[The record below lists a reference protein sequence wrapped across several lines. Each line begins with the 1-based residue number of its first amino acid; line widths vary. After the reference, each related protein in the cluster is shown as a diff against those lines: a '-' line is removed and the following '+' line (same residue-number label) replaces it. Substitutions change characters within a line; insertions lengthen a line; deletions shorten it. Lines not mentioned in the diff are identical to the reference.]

1 MSNDDQKKYD
11 NDLRWRLEV
20 LKVMFDEG
28 KIHIAEHLWNETK
41 ASLSKVRYGRDGN
54 IDLNTVDERVRSM
67 SLMAA
72 HIQQRNQAKAE
83 ISLSDI
89 SSAYFEFIEKN
100 LGFIAKEAQDRKLD
114 AGQFARLAH
123 TSSQF
128 VSDISPQI
136 PGFIGALQEFWEGV
150 SESAHYHIQDLQTS
164 KAIYGGDLFPS
175 YQRNISS
182 TASLYIDT
190 IVLSDPFWNSRH
202 IFRNA
207 DSKTQIHFLVK
218 HAINVLQYQKL
229 AMATGNVPI
238 VAFAPFRSSVDEHE
252 EQFLKTISISDGL
265 KHAEKLFGRNFSE
278 ADELWEYV
286 TPLKTPDQVVAA
298 LVDPSRLLFDTEW
311 TDSLEAQI
319 KRSLDGDW
327 SKTLGAASHAGQ
339 LVAGQCFGRMGQAT
353 DILLKSRYLSG
364 IPLIDAPTS
373 WEYFNWKLEYNS
385 AIEPESNVHLH
396 MVKGLQRAAS
406 TDEEWLGNIPPE
418 AIIEM
423 RKVGAFDEIRSV
435 LSNGINELSQSNPKN
450 FFRSSD
456 KIVENIRDSFERH
469 MKEVRELRVKNIKFA
484 GYDVGSMIVAGAIDI
499 ASIATGTPTFGA
511 ASFAVNQL
519 VDSPKLR
526 EIPRRFRELRNA
538 NVELRKSPMGLLFQH
553 KLKH

>member
-1 MSNDDQKKYD
+1 MSDDNREQYD
-11 NDLRWRLEV
+11 EELRWRLET

-28 KIHIAEHLWNETK
+28 KIHIAEHLLDDAK
-41 ASLSKVRYGRDGN
+41 ASLSKIRFRSDGK
-54 IDLNTVDERVRSM
+54 IDLNTVDGRIRSM

-72 HIQQRNQAKAE
+72 HVHQRKQAKEA

-89 SSAYFEFIEKN
+89 SSMYFEFIERN
-100 LGFIAKEAQDRKLD
+100 LGFLNKEAKDRDLD
-114 AGQFARLAH
+114 ALQFARLAPKNPD
-123 TSSQF
+123 F
-128 VSDISPQI
+128 VKDVAPQI
-136 PGFIGALQEFWEGV
+136 PGLIEALQDFWESV
-150 SESAHYHIQDLQTS
+150 SESAHYHIQDLQAS

-202 IFRNA
+202 VFNN
-207 DSKTQIHFLVK
+207 SGHETQIYYLVK
-218 HAINVLQYQKL
+218 HTINVLKYKNL
-229 AMATGNVPI
+229 ANAESKVPI

-252 EQFLKTISISDGL
+252 EEFLKTIATADAL
-265 KHAEKLFGRNFSE
+265 KHAARLFGREFSE
-278 ADELWEYV
+278 ADELWDFV
-286 TPLKTPDQVVAA
+286 KPLESPEQIVASLA
-298 LVDPSRLLFDTEW
+298 DPSRLLFDTDW
-311 TDSLEAQI
+311 TGSPEEQV
-319 KRSLDGDW
+319 KRSLESDW
-327 SKTLGAASHAGQ
+327 AEMLGGANHAGQ
-339 LVAGQCFGRMGQAT
+339 MVVGQCFGRMGQAT
-353 DILLKSRYLSG
+353 DLLLKSRYLSG

-385 AIEPESNVHLH
+385 AIEPGTNVHLH

-423 RKVGAFDEIRSV
+423 RKTGAFEEIRSV
-435 LSNGINELSQSNPKN
+435 LSLGVNELSEANPTN
-450 FFRSSD
+450 FFRSTD
-456 KIVENIRDSFERH
+456 KIVENIRDAFEKH
-469 MKEVRELRVKNIKFA
+469 MQEVKALRGKKVKFA
-484 GYDVGSMIVAGAIDI
+484 GYDIGSMFVAGAIDI

-526 EIPRRFRELRNA
+526 EIPSRFRELKNA
-538 NVELRKSPMGLLFQH
+538 HIELKKSPMGLLFQH
-553 KLKH
+553 KSK